1 MFHAIIQQGSSSKL
15 CLLSA
20 MISPARAS
28 QTTAER
34 QHAEGVSEGRLTKG
48 VEPAGEDAGRRWRLL
63 EELTKAFVPT
73 SATASVAVAR
83 VLLVYF
89 KIIFLIIFFCA
100 IWAPPMDCC
109 TIRYD
114 VDC

>member
-89 KIIFLIIFFCA
+89 KIIFLINYFLRDLGA
-100 IWAPPMDCC
+100 SDGLLGSWS
-109 TIRYD
+109 
-114 VDC
+114 